1 MKKKQEIYFYVGI
14 FISVIVVTSLVTY
27 YLSTGSVFG
36 GGGDG
41 RKGARVLAPQGLFAG
56 HDTCVKAIHKNA
68 NGKVITLTSDD
79 RTAKYQGYN
88 DSNQITFIA
97 EVQPADR
104 PFLSEQRSTVHVS
117 FRCTTSAKTNKLLS
131 LSQHVDDIH
140 GINQK

>member
-1 MKKKQEIYFYVGI
+1 MKIKQELYFYVGI
-14 FISVIVVTSLVTY
+14 FISVIIVTSLVTY
-27 YLSTGSVFG
+27 YPSTGGVFG
-36 GGGDG
+36 SERGGYSN
-41 RKGARVLAPQGLFAG
+41 KVTAPLGLFAG
-56 HDTCVKAIHKNA
+56 HDICIEAIHKNA

-97 EVQPADR
+97 EVQPPNR

-140 GINQK
+140 GINQQ